1 MCYKSLFQP
10 FLLTIFL
17 LISCGTPKKQLVSEQ
32 EKPIWITKTPIDDS
46 QYIGI
51 GMASKKNPNF
61 REIALKMA
69 LTEISNSISVTVSST
84 NQLQVFQYDNSFS
97 DFYSMSS
104 KIASNAFLE
113 GYTIVDTYQNDEF
126 YYNYIT
132 LSKQKHQEITQ
143 KRIQNAFEASKFKF
157 NNAQNEKAKAN
168 FQEAIALKIQALELI
183 SPFLNEDLRLL
194 HNGNNVP
201 YASLLTQQIFDDL
214 KAITIQVPPKKISIN
229 HTSDAEIIVPP
240 TCIVLCNKKPLT
252 NFPINVAFSWKS
264 GTSEQLYS
272 AIDGSIPLQ
281 FPRKCSENT
290 KEAITLSPAIT
301 KWINSLSKNEI
312 VQKIMANVQPK
323 NYVLEVQKIIP
334 QLAITYNGLA
344 DDAILKSFD
353 TTLKQTFANDNFTV
367 IKPKKTDYIL
377 NFQFNKTK
385 SLQVN
390 DKISVI
396 YACQIKVMKA
406 NTTTIVY
413 EHTLENNIGIGT
425 SEVNAIENA
434 LESVLAAFKMNHY
447 HEIKFSML

>member
-1 MCYKSLFQP
+1 MHHKSLFQL
-10 FLLTIFL
+10 FMLTIFL
-17 LISCGTPKKQLVSEQ
+17 VISCGTPKKQLVSEQ
-32 EKPIWITKTPIDDS
+32 YQPIWIKKTPIDDS

-51 GMASKKNPNF
+51 GMASKKNPNY

-132 LSKQKHQEITQ
+132 LSKQKHQEATQ

-157 NNAQNEKAKAN
+157 NNAQNEKVKAN
-168 FQEAIALKIQALELI
+168 FQEAIALKIQALEHI
-183 SPFLNEDLRLL
+183 TPFLNEDLRLL

-214 KAITIQVPPKKISIN
+214 KAITIQIPTKKISIN
-229 HTSDAEIIVPP
+229 HTTDAEMIVPP
-240 TCIVLCNKKPLT
+240 TCIVLCNKKPLA
-252 NFPINVAFSWKS
+252 NFPINATFSWQL
-264 GTSEQLYS
+264 GTSEPFFS
-272 AIDGSIPLQ
+272 VADGSIPLQ
-281 FPRKCSENT
+281 FPRKCSNNT
-290 KEAITLSPAIT
+290 NEVITLSPAIT

-312 VQKIMANVQPK
+312 VQKILATIPPK
-323 NYVLEVQKIIP
+323 NYVVEVQKIMP
-334 QLAITYNGLA
+334 QLNITYNGLS
-344 DDAILKSFD
+344 DNTILKSFD
-353 TTLKQTFANDNFTV
+353 TTLKQSFATDNFRV
-367 IKPKKTDYIL
+367 IQSKKPDFIL

-385 SLQVN
+385 SLQIN

-406 NTTTIVY
+406 NTSAIVY
-413 EHTLENNIGIGT
+413 EYTLEDNIGIGT
-425 SEVNAIENA
+425 SEQNAIENA
-434 LESVLAAFKMNHY
+434 LESVLAAFNINHY
-447 HEIKFSML
+447 KAIKFSML